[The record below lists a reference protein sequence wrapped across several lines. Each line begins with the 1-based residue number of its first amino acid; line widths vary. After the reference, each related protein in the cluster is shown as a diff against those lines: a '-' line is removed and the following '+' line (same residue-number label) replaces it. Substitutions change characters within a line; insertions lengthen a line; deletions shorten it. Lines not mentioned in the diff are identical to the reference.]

1 MGSLE
6 LGLGEP
12 EPEGS
17 MGSRATMLVN
27 VSDNIVVCNIVNT
40 FEARQ
45 RSVVNGILN
54 IMRS

>member
-1 MGSLE
+1 VGSLE

-45 RSVVNGILN
+45 RSVVNGIL
-54 IMRS
+54 